1 MSDGTVSAY
10 HGFNHA
16 GLSRHSPRV
25 RRAKSFTREDSK
37 EQIARS
43 VVVSGGESEPI
54 VPRAKMTVMTKQET
68 ALIAASWD
76 LVAQDLKGHG
86 LKFFKQ

>member
-25 RRAKSFTREDSK
+25 RCAKSFTRGLEGTDSA
-37 EQIARS
+37 ISRR
-43 VVVSGGESEPI
+43 VGGESEPI
-54 VPRAKMTVMTKQET
+54 VPRRAKMTVMTKQET
-68 ALIAASWD
+68 ALIAASWE